1 MKNMKLR
8 APKYFK
14 DFQCIADKCK
24 NSCCSAGWEIDIDNN
39 SVKLYNKT
47 NGEFGQKL
55 KRNIDFN
62 GQPHFKL
69 KKNGTCPFL
78 TKDKLCEIYINLGSN
93 SLCHICKEH
102 PRYYEWFEGIKEC
115 GIGLCCEEAAR
126 IILSQ
131 NQNFSTY
138 ETEIPYESVEKY
150 DNTLHENLT
159 IIRKKIIAH
168 IENPEISFN
177 SKMKNIISYGNS
189 IQQKIYDNSLTSLE
203 IELENTDTNFKYSDS
218 LKNIL
223 KFLLNLETCNKDWIP
238 YLERCI
244 NLYDDNYIRL
254 PEFISANPKV
264 NKYLE
269 NIATYFIWRYFLK
282 ATFDEDVLSKIG
294 LMTISVSVIR
304 YLFLCEWI
312 ESGNLSLDS
321 CINIVRTF
329 SEEIEYSEEN
339 LAELCDACYES
350 QDFSSKKLKEI
361 F

>member
-1 MKNMKLR
+1 MKLR

-24 NSCCSAGWEIDIDNN
+24 NSCCSAGWEIDIDAN
-39 SVKLYNKT
+39 SVNLYKEY
-47 NGEFGQKL
+47 NGKFGQKL
-55 KRNIDFN
+55 RKNIDFSN
-62 GQPHFKL
+62 EPHFIL

-78 TKDKLCEIYINLGSN
+78 TKDKLCEIYINLGPN

-138 ETEIPYESVEKY
+138 ETKIPYESVEKY
-150 DNTLHENLT
+150 DNTLYENLT
-159 IIRKKIIAH
+159 IIREKIITH

-177 SKMKNIISYGNS
+177 SKMKNIISYGEL
-189 IQQKIYDNSLTSLE
+189 IQEKIYNQALTPLE
-203 IELENTDTNFKYSDS
+203 IKVENDNNIISSSDS
-218 LKNIL
+218 LKAIL
-223 KFLLNLETCNKDWIP
+223 NYLLNLEVCNKSWISF
-238 YLERCI
+238 LKKCI
-244 NLYDDNYIRL
+244 NHYNSNCNKLSEFMSTH
-254 PEFISANPKV
+254 PEV
-264 NKYLE
+264 NNYLE
-269 NIATYFIWRYFLK
+269 NIAIYFIWRYFLK

-294 LMTISVSVIR
+294 LMAISVSVIR

-339 LAELCDACYES
+339 LAELSDAFYEL

-361 F
+361 FLK